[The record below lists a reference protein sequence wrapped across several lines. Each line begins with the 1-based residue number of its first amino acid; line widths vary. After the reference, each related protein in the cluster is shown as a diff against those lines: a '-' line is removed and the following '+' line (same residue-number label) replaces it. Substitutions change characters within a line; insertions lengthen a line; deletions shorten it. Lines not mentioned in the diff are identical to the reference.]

1 MPLELEIFDDAAS
14 LAVDAA
20 ERVVGLA
27 EHAIRDHGEF
37 AFCVSGGRTPKGVYE
52 ALARPERAANVD
64 WQRVR
69 IFFGDERC
77 VPADDP
83 ASNYRMLKEALLEHV
98 PIPPQNVFRIPTEH
112 TPELDA
118 RSYDATLRQQRGTG
132 ADGAPERPF
141 DLVFLGM
148 GDDGHTASLFPGSE
162 PSPNAERWA
171 SARVN
176 PHDHSPRITLTEPV
190 LNRALVSLFLITGK
204 DKAARLAE
212 VLEGP
217 RDLRRLPA
225 QRIAP
230 SGRLGLMLDRAAASQ
245 LKRD

>member
-1 MPLELEIFDDAAS
+1 MAVELEIFDDPAS

-20 ERVVGLA
+20 ERIVGLA
-27 EHAIRDHGEF
+27 DHAIRDHGEF
-37 AFCVSGGRTPKGVYE
+37 AFCVSGGRTPKAVYE
-52 ALARPERAANVD
+52 ALARPERAMQID
-64 WQRVR
+64 WNRTR

-77 VPADDP
+77 VPVDDP
-83 ASNYRMLKEALLEHV
+83 ASNFRMLKLALLDHV
-98 PIPPQNVFRIPTEH
+98 PIPMQNVFRMPTEH
-112 TPELDA
+112 LPEVDA
-118 RSYDATLRQQRGTG
+118 RTYDATLRGQRGV
-132 ADGAPERPF
+132 ADDGAPERPF

-162 PSPNAERWA
+162 PSPNAAHWA
-171 SARVN
+171 SAREN

-190 LNRALVSLFLITGK
+190 LNRTLLSLFLITGA

-230 SGRLGLMLDRAAASQ
+230 SGRLGLLLDRAAAAR